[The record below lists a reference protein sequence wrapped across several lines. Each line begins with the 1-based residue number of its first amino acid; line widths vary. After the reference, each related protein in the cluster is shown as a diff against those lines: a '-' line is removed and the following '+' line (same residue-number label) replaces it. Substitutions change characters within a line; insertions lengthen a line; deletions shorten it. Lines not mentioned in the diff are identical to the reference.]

1 MKESNCE
8 EQRVEQLLSFALDGW
23 DEFFEKQTFD
33 VIFLSNHCRILGNKG
48 IIEHS
53 DKINAVVIG
62 DDTHVIL
69 EDENHE

>member
-1 MKESNCE
+1 M
-8 EQRVEQLLSFALDGW
+8 DG

-62 DDTHVIL
+62 GDTHVIL